1 MNKTLTHSGILGRL
15 SVTFLTWR
23 RFLAR
28 QILPFDMTLK
38 QHYVLRQL
46 EKKEFLYPSD
56 IAEMLFADR
65 PTATV
70 IIDNLARRGL
80 VRRDRED
87 GNRKFVRVSIT
98 PAGRARMAELD
109 TARWDAFDPLD
120 SFTPEE
126 AAEFDR
132 LLRKLKT
139 RIDEFEKGSSPG
151 QTV

>member
-1 MNKTLTHSGILGRL
+1 MINTPSHAGILGRL

-28 QILPFDMTLK
+28 QILPFEMTLK

-46 EKKEFLYPSD
+46 EKQDYLYPSD

-70 IIDNLARRGL
+70 IIDNLAKRGL
-80 VRRDRED
+80 VRREREE

-98 PAGRARMAELD
+98 PAGRARLAELD
-109 TARWDAFDPLD
+109 AAHWDHFDPLD

-126 AAEFDR
+126 AAEIDR

-139 RIDEFEKGSSPG
+139 RIDALENGTSPDHTG
-151 QTV
+151 